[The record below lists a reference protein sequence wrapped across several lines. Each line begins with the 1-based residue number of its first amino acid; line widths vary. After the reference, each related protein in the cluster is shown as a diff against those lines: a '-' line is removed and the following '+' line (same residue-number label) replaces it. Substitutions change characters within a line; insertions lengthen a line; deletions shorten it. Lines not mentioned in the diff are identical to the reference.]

1 MSSTLAG
8 GFSITEPPGKPYIKY
23 IMSFNVYTV
32 DTRNSQLSVDVN
44 GKEIQKCGDMCI
56 PRAGAL
62 CCAVGTNAEL

>member
-1 MSSTLAG
+1 
-8 GFSITEPPGKPYIKY
+8 
-23 IMSFNVYTV
+23 MSFNVYTV

-56 PRAGAL
+56 PRADAL